1 MNKPLPFPED
11 FEEKI
16 QKALDLPEPDPEYV
30 DGLLYQIKRS
40 DQQGPKRTPLRLSYV
55 FSMIAALMLMLSVF
69 LIGPQN
75 VYAAI
80 REWLGGYIPGVGF
93 VDTSTEIRG
102 IEEPVSITVQGV
114 VINILEVVADS
125 EKTIIIY
132 SVDDSQST
140 EEQSEATDDMAFM
153 QAHDYVS
160 HSLYLPNGDILL
172 EGGSSCGPDP
182 EQPYD
187 ADGSPRFKAV
197 HPAIPQDVDTV
208 TFKLFYHPV
217 EIPLEL
223 VPYKGDSILPMI
235 VITNETTEESPDSTA
250 TAVLNSTPHSDI
262 QVGIDSYV
270 DLDDGYILIG
280 YRSWQG
286 GEDQYLSAFSI
297 IENLQVTDASG
308 SPVAFEQIPS
318 SKGYLPEQTDPLR
331 EVWGIKILGKEH
343 AWPITITHQ
352 PVVILPAQE
361 VATFEIDLGDD
372 PQVGQNWVYGMEVP
386 IEGVGTLRMES
397 LSMFQGTAPLEDPN
411 RYGLDFLVD
420 CADNPGLMVTF
431 KDKDYETMYLGGGGS
446 PQSYNVRM
454 MYDGGFIPSGV
465 HTIAVMYKP
474 LENGAMQQV
483 NWQP

>member
-16 QKALDLPEPDPEYV
+16 RKSLDLPEPAPEYV
-30 DGLLYQIKRS
+30 EGLLTRIKHAT
-40 DQQGPKRTPLRLSYV
+40 QQERKNVPLRFSYV
-55 FSMIAALMLMLSVF
+55 FSLIVAFTLLLSVF

-93 VDTSTEIRG
+93 VETSTEIRG

-132 SVDDSQST
+132 SVDESQAT
-140 EEQSEATDDMAFM
+140 EEQSAATDDIGSM
-153 QAHDYVS
+153 QGHDYIS

-172 EGGSSCGPDP
+172 EGGSSGGPDP

-217 EIPLEL
+217 EIDLEL
-223 VPYKGDSILPMI
+223 VPYKGDSVLPMVAI
-235 VITNETTEESPDSTA
+235 ANETTGGSSDST
-250 TAVLNSTPHSDI
+250 SQGDI
-262 QVGIDSYV
+262 QIGIDSYV

-297 IENLQVTDASG
+297 IENLQVTDANG
-308 SPVAFEQIPS
+308 LPVEYEQIPS

-331 EVWGIKILGKEH
+331 EVWGIKIPGKEH

-352 PVVILPAQE
+352 PVVIMPAQE

-372 PQVGQNWVYGMEVP
+372 PQVGHEWEYGIDVP

-420 CADNPGLMVTF
+420 STDNPGLMVTF

-446 PQSYNVRM
+446 LQGYNVRM
-454 MYDGGFIPSGV
+454 MYDSGIIPSGV
-465 HTIAVMYKP
+465 HTIAVMYKS
-474 LENGAMQQV
+474 LEERNLLQV
-483 NWQP
+483 DWQP